1 TPLFCAVNRPSLG
14 GFVRANECLPGR
26 TVLGNHDDKRRL
38 PAAGR
43 ASGGLHI
50 SANRACAAGHKI
62 PTTRSWHFRG
72 ERSVRHSN
80 TGLGTARSFHRRAA
94 FVRKFGTGFSHSS
107 MLETPCRDG
116 QQRGPP
122 LLSGREPPSRSV
134 PRTTLQHQPSQRRVR
149 VVL

>member
-1 TPLFCAVNRPSLG
+1 LTRLSCAVNRPSVG

-26 TVLGNHDDKRRL
+26 TVLGNHEDKRRL

-94 FVRKFGTGFSHSS
+94 FFSKICTRFSPSS
-107 MLETPCRDG
+107 LFETPL
-116 QQRGPP
+116 PP
-122 LLSGREPPSRSV
+122 V
-134 PRTTLQHQPSQRRVR
+134 PH
-149 VVL
+149 